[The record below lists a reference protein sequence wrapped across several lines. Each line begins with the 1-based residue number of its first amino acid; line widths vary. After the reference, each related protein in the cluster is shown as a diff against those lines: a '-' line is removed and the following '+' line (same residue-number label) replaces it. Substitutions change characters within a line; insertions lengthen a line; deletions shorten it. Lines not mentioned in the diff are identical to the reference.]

1 MAVPTTAAHF
11 LMPSSAS
18 GNSDR
23 HSPNVDPIQ
32 RLASSPERGAP
43 QLNPVK
49 PSCPGSW
56 EVVVEL
62 GEVHERCVLCGEI
75 RQIGN

>member
-1 MAVPTTAAHF
+1 
-11 LMPSSAS
+11 MPSYAS
-18 GNSDR
+18 GTSDR

-32 RLASSPERGAP
+32 RLASSGEQGVL
-43 QLNPVK
+43 QLIPGK
-49 PSCPGSW
+49 PSCPGHW

-62 GEVHERCVLCGEI
+62 GEVLERCVLCGEI